1 MREHARGVDEEDVVR
16 ALQRA
21 GAADPHVDVSALT
34 AGARGRAR
42 TLRRRRQ
49 GLAGVVAVLALAG
62 PAALSQW
69 PQERVAVQ
77 PAATAVPDAALLDTA
92 AVQAVVEGVEP
103 VPVSTGTATGLCRD
117 EPYGGT
123 SSIAAGRSAGWGST
137 PTVLRPTPEQVGL
150 DVLVFEGDEAEQW
163 FSQTEQQA
171 GSCTV
176 EAVET
181 SRWTLVAADVAAD
194 VAVDEAVAL
203 FAQVQSGTNPSWR
216 AVVAARSG
224 QLVVRVGVTSYH
236 SEPGGTVEQ
245 AATLARQA
253 LERASGLRAAGGAAR

>member
-1 MREHARGVDEEDVVR
+1 MREHARGADEEDVVR

-21 GAADPHVDVSALT
+21 GAADPRVDVSALT

-49 GLAGVVAVLALAG
+49 GLAGVVAVLALAA
-62 PAALSQW
+62 PVALSQW
-69 PQERVAVQ
+69 PQQQVAVR
-77 PAATAVPDAALLDTA
+77 PATAAAVPDAALLDTA
-92 AVQAVVEGVEP
+92 AVQAVVAGVEP
-103 VPVSTGTATGLCRD
+103 VQVQTGTATGLCRD

-163 FSQTEQQA
+163 FSRTEQQA
-171 GSCTV
+171 GPCTV
-176 EAVET
+176 DAVET
-181 SRWTLVAADVAAD
+181 SRWTLTDVGIAAD
-194 VAVDEAVAL
+194 ESVAL
-203 FAQVQSGTNPSWR
+203 FGQVQSGTNPSWR

-236 SEPGGTVEQ
+236 ADPRETVEQ

-253 LERASGLRAAGGAAR
+253 LERAAGLRAAGGAAR

>member
-49 GLAGVVAVLALAG
+49 GLAGVVAVLALAA
-62 PAALSQW
+62 PVALSQW
-69 PQERVAVQ
+69 PQEQVTVR
-77 PAATAVPDAALLDTA
+77 PATTAVPDAALLDTA
-92 AVQAVVEGVEP
+92 AVQAVVAGVEP
-103 VPVSTGTATGLCRD
+103 VQVSTGTATGLCRD

-137 PTVLRPTPEQVGL
+137 PTVLRPTPEEVGL
-150 DVLVFEGDEAEQW
+150 DVLVLEGDEAEQW

-171 GSCTV
+171 GRCTV

-181 SRWTLVAADVAAD
+181 SRWTLTDAGVDA
-194 VAVDEAVAL
+194 DEAVAL
-203 FAQVQSGTNPSWR
+203 FGQVQSGTNPSWR

-236 SEPGGTVEQ
+236 ADPRETVEQ
-245 AATLARQA
+245 AATLTRQA
-253 LERASGLRAAGGAAR
+253 LERAAGLRAAGGAAR